1 MAGGIVAFKWAEEG
15 ENQLLVLM
23 NRENWGSRIIR
34 AASWNENGQI
44 LRGIDERYSGTW
56 FGISKKGRVSFV
68 LSSSL
73 VSEYRRE
80 ITPELC
86 ASHFLDGTES
96 PQEFAESVEADM
108 EKKKMMYGHGE
119 FNLIVADLN
128 LCSMFHIMKGAHN
141 PDVLIEE
148 VPYGTH
154 TLSLRGLDCS
164 NYRKDTR
171 LRELFTHMIEDL
183 KIDDGDHQL
192 PQLENIA
199 GRFMYDAAGGMHALF
214 SEDGDEEKR
223 YGITSTTALLVKRT
237 KKVMF
242 FERFREESGV
252 WNPYN
257 FDFDIQ

>member
-164 NYRKDTR
+164 NYRK
-171 LRELFTHMIEDL
+171 
-183 KIDDGDHQL
+183 
-192 PQLENIA
+192 
-199 GRFMYDAAGGMHALF
+199 
-214 SEDGDEEKR
+214 EDGDEEKR